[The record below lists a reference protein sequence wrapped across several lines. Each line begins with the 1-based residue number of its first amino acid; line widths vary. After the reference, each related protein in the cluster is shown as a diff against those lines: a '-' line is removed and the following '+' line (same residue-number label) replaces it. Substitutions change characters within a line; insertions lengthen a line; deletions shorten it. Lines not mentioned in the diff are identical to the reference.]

1 MIQDGRKC
9 YADRL
14 MRKKFSKLYHNA
26 CTDDAIDAYH
36 IYIIA
41 NSYTMYDHTV
51 YQGIQCTVVALLL
64 VTQVTNPT
72 VMISLEQC

>member
-14 MRKKFSKLYHNA
+14 MRKKISKLYHNA

-41 NSYTMYDHTV
+41 N
-51 YQGIQCTVVALLL
+51 LLAQFIYN
-64 VTQVTNPT
+64 V
-72 VMISLEQC
+72 